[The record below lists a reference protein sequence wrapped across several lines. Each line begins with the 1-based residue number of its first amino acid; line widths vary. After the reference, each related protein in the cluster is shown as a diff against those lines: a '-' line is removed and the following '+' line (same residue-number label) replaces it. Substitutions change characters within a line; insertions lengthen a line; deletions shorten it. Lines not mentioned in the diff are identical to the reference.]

1 MQNDLATLRAA
12 DRAWLK
18 ACSTKDVAKSVAF
31 FDKQGSMLVPHSPL
45 ATGQAIANLFAEGYA
60 LRDYKLTWHPNRV
73 GVARSGDLGYTSGKY
88 QLSFTDEQGRTVRDK
103 GKYLMVWKKQQN
115 GEWKVLFDTSCSD
128 LPVLHT
134 HL

>member
-1 MQNDLATLRAA
+1 MRNDLAALCAA

-31 FDKQGSMLVPHSPL
+31 FDKQGSMLVPNSPL
-45 ATGQAIANLFAEGYA
+45 ATGKAIARLFAKGFA
-60 LRDYKLTWHPNRV
+60 LRDYKLTWHQNKV

-103 GKYLMVWKKQQN
+103 GKYLMVWKRQPD
-115 GEWKVLFDTSCSD
+115 GAWKVLFDTSSSD
-128 LPVLHT
+128 LPLRHS
-134 HL
+134 

>member
-1 MQNDLATLRAA
+1 MQNDLANLRAA

-31 FDKQGSMLVPHSPL
+31 FDKQGSMLVPNSPV
-45 ATGQAIANLFAEGYA
+45 ATGKAIARLFAKGFA
-60 LRDYKLTWHPNRV
+60 LRDYKLTWHPNKV

-103 GKYLMVWKKQQN
+103 GKYLMVWKRQPD
-115 GEWKVLFDTSCSD
+115 GAWKVLFDTSSSD
-128 LPVLHT
+128 LPLRHS
-134 HL
+134 